1 MPEGAYTNELIVEVG
16 SPLRDF
22 WANQLVHGYIE
33 DSATVP
39 ALAVLRFRDPGHL
52 LLKETGAAVGKPLR
66 LFAKTADE
74 PRRVPLFFGEITALE
89 KEIDGTGTFTT
100 VRALDHSHRLFRGR
114 RVMAYRNTTAAD
126 IARKVARRAG
136 LKVGR
141 IDPTRTVYDLV
152 AQPNTTD
159 AEFLRRLADENGAE
173 MWVDNGKFF
182 FCQPTKAAT
191 APSVGTPARQSPYV
205 LEHSVNLVSLRAV
218 VTSAAQVD
226 RVRVRGWDVITKR
239 PLVAT
244 APAAKSEEL
253 SLGVTPAQVAKPF
266 GRAELLATD
275 VPYGT
280 QAEVDRAASALAAD
294 VTGAF
299 AEVEAVVRDAPQL
312 KAGTPVALT
321 KVGQPFEG
329 KYIVTSAQH
338 VFEPGIGYRTQVVVS
353 GRQDRSLYG
362 LAAGASA
369 PSRSARLT
377 GLVPAL
383 VTDTK
388 DPQQK
393 GRVKLR
399 FPWLDQDY
407 VSDWVRTVQLGGVR
421 GGGVFSPEVGD
432 EVLVGFEQGYLDSP
446 YVIGGLYNGK
456 DKPSPHQGPLVHP
469 TTGKVNR
476 RSLVSRSGHR
486 LELLDGAASGPQGV
500 RLHTGNGK
508 VEVHLDQRKTS
519 VIVHSDGSVEIKAAR
534 QVTVT
539 GRGVTV
545 DAGAGELKLTGRS
558 VAIQGRADCT
568 IRAPRVRIN

>member
-1 MPEGAYTNELIVEVG
+1 MPEGAYTNELLVEVG
-16 SPLRDF
+16 GKLPDG
-22 WANQLVHGYIE
+22 WANRLEHGYIE

-39 ALAVLRFRDPGHL
+39 ALAVLRFRDPYHQ

-74 PRRVPLFFGEITALE
+74 QTRVPLFSGEITALE

-114 RVMAYRNTTAAD
+114 RVMAYPNTTAAD
-126 IARKVARRAG
+126 VARKVAQRAG

-159 AEFLRRLADENGAE
+159 WEFLRRLAEENGAE
-173 MWVDNGKFF
+173 MWMDDGKFF
-182 FCQPTKAAT
+182 FCQPTKASA
-191 APSVGTPARQSPYV
+191 APGVGTPAKQSPYV
-205 LEHSVNLVSLRAV
+205 LEYRVNLLSLRAV
-218 VTSAAQVD
+218 VTSAEQVD
-226 RVRVRGWDVITKR
+226 RVRVRGWDVLTKR
-239 PLVAT
+239 ALVGT
-244 APAAKSEEL
+244 AQADKSDEL
-253 SLGVTPAQVAKPF
+253 SLGVTPAELAKPF

-299 AEVEAVVRDAPQL
+299 AEVEAVVRDAPHL

-329 KYIVTSAQH
+329 KYTVTSARH
-338 VFEPGIGYRTQVVVS
+338 VFEPDIGYRTQVVVS

-369 PSRSARLT
+369 PSRSARLN
-377 GLVPAL
+377 GLVIAL

-399 FPWLDQDY
+399 FPWLDGNY
-407 VSDWVRTVQLGGVR
+407 VSDWARTVQLGGVR

-456 DKPSPHQGPLVHP
+456 DAPSPHQGALVNP
-469 TTGKVNR
+469 TSGKVNR
-476 RSLVSRSGHR
+476 RSFVSRSGHR
-486 LELLDGAASGPQGV
+486 LELLDGAATGPQGV

-508 VEVHLDQRKTS
+508 VEIHLDQRKTS
-519 VIVHSDGSVEIKAAR
+519 VIVHSDGSVEIKAKS
-534 QVTVT
+534 
-539 GRGVTV
+539 GVTV
-545 DAGAGELKLTGRS
+545 DAGAGELKLTGRT
-558 VAIQGRADCT
+558 VAIQGRDECT
-568 IRAPRVRIN
+568 IKARFVRLN